1 MESQTFDLLPDG
13 RKNAIFRVSFD
24 FYTPRAHFVIL
35 PKSDKTIEP
44 EFSRMTSEQVCEL
57 IEGSQDDA
65 IDFGWKS
72 RNFVDSP
79 RFVDIDKGYIFSPSL
94 CGRRELLGRIQA
106 PKRRDSQL
114 AKFGYVTKQWKADKD
129 PCSYAKNV
137 RGYPYRSYL
146 SEEVAQITS
155 TQPLVYDSRKN
166 ATRHSGINVVYH
178 SSHPKIGFLGSD
190 VKNTEYLKEVLL
202 VMEKYANQHGLTDC
216 ASRNDNNG
224 CHLCVYLGS
233 CMLGAYF
240 GEVQEWYL
248 SRNDVASS
256 CNVVGYIV
264 TTGARFYDLCPP
276 KQRQSCSKLLRI
288 PSSHVLREG
297 SVAMQDNCF

>member
-1 MESQTFDLLPDG
+1 
-13 RKNAIFRVSFD
+13 
-24 FYTPRAHFVIL
+24 
-35 PKSDKTIEP
+35 
-44 EFSRMTSEQVCEL
+44 MTSEQVCEL
-57 IEGSQDDA
+57 IEAAKTMLSISAENRGTLLIHRGSWTSTKDTFLA
-65 IDFGWKS
+65 HLC
-72 RNFVDSP
+72 VDVESYLDVF
-79 RFVDIDKGYIFSPSL
+79 RRRKGEIPNWPS
-94 CGRRELLGRIQA
+94 
-106 PKRRDSQL
+106 S
-114 AKFGYVTKQWKADKD
+114 GYVTKQWKADKD

-155 TQPLVYDSRKN
+155 IPKPLVYDSRKN

-178 SSHPKIGFLGSD
+178 SRHPKIGFLGSD

-202 VMEKYANQHGLTDC
+202 VMETYANQHGLTDC

-240 GEVQEWYL
+240 GEIREWYL
-248 SRNDVASS
+248 PSNDVASS

-264 TTGARFYDLCPP
+264 TTGARFMTCVPRSNDSLGL
-276 KQRQSCSKLLRI
+276 KLSRI

>member
-57 IEGSQDDA
+57 IEAAKTMLSISAANRGTLSIHRGSWTSAKDTFLA
-65 IDFGWKS
+65 HLC
-72 RNFVDSP
+72 VDVESYLNVF
-79 RFVDIDKGYIFSPSL
+79 RRRKGEIPNWPS
-94 CGRRELLGRIQA
+94 
-106 PKRRDSQL
+106 S
-114 AKFGYVTKQWKADKD
+114 GYVTKQWKADKD

-166 ATRHSGINVVYH
+166 ATRHSEINVVYH

-190 VKNTEYLKEVLL
+190 VKNTEYLKEILL

-216 ASRNDNNG
+216 ASHNDNNG

-240 GEVQEWYL
+240 GEIREWYL
-248 SRNDVASS
+248 PGNDLASS

-264 TTGARFYDLCPP
+264 TTGAQFYNLCPP
-276 KQRQSCSKLLRI
+276 KQRESWFKAFKNSKF
-288 PSSHVLREG
+288 
-297 SVAMQDNCF
+297 ACFT